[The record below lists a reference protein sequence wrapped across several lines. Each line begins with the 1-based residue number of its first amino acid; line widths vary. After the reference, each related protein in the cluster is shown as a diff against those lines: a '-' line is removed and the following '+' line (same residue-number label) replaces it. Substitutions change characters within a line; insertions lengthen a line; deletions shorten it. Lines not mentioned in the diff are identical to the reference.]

1 VVYSGCTPK
10 YYRTKPQTQW
20 VGGNMSDNSTQNK
33 KSNSIIDCVEVTND
47 TLTSRGGLSLFVR
60 YLRNSDLL
68 PYLESEFGSIR
79 KSRKG
84 QAVTEIFKQLFC
96 FFIDGTS
103 RHLIYFDSLKRNE
116 GYAAAIETE
125 PEKMLSSH
133 AVKRF
138 FRAIYWPAIHV
149 FRSVLLQLFLWRL
162 QLVQPAL
169 IMLGL
174 DTMVMDN
181 DDAHKR
187 HGVKP
192 TYKNRKG
199 FQPLQLNWGRL
210 IIDALFRAGD
220 VHSNH
225 GQDVEKM
232 LRRVVTAIRKHYR
245 AEAAIVLRMDSGFF
259 DQKLFKVFEELE
271 IGYICGGKLYD
282 DVKSYVSQSD
292 ESFWGRYAQS
302 EQIWQFVE
310 LGDRRG
316 SWKQFRRA
324 IFCRPLCQDR
334 QYVFDFQRPDTILY
348 TNLGMGGV
356 VDERLKACGRSD
368 LFTPQGLIRSYHDR
382 GSDELV
388 NRALKDFGFE
398 QLPFKRFGH
407 NAAFYYTMII
417 AFFLYEAFKL
427 DVCSPVVKASAY
439 ATTVRRQLIDIASKI
454 VRHSGKTVLKV
465 SRATFQALDFL
476 RLWQKSNAPPQFV
489 CR

>member
-1 VVYSGCTPK
+1 M
-10 YYRTKPQTQW
+10 R
-20 VGGNMSDNSTQNK
+20 NNSTQNP
-33 KSNSIIDCVEVTND
+33 KSNNFIDSVEITND

-60 YLRNSDLL
+60 YLRNIGLL
-68 PYLESEFGSIR
+68 PHLESEFGSIR

-96 FFIDGTS
+96 FFLDGTS
-103 RHLIYFDSLKRNE
+103 RHLVHFDALKRDE
-116 GYAAAIETE
+116 GYAAGIETE
-125 PEKMLSSH
+125 PEQMLSSH

-138 FRAIYWPAIHV
+138 FKAIYWPTTHV
-149 FRSVLLQLFLWRL
+149 FRAVLLQLFLWRL
-162 QLVQPAL
+162 QLVKPVL

-181 DDAHKR
+181 DDALKR

-199 FQPLQLNWGRL
+199 FQPLQLNWGGF

-232 LRRVVTAIRKHYR
+232 LRRIVAAIRKHYD
-245 AEAAIVLRMDSGFF
+245 AEVAIVLRLDSGFF
-259 DQKLFKVFEELE
+259 DQKLFKVFEELQ

-292 ESFWGRYAQS
+292 ESFWGLYENS
-302 EQIWQFVE
+302 DQIWRYVE

-316 SWKQFRRA
+316 NWKQFRRA
-324 IFCRPLCQDR
+324 IFCSPLCEDR
-334 QYVFDFQRPDTILY
+334 QYVFEFQRPDTIIY

-368 LFTPQGLIRSYHDR
+368 LFTPQGLIQSYHER

-398 QLPFKRFGH
+398 QLPFKRFSH

-427 DVCSPVVKASAY
+427 DVCSPVVKTSAY
-439 ATTVRRQLIDIASKI
+439 ATTVRRKLIDVAAKVI
-454 VRHSGKTVLKV
+454 RHSGKIILKV
-465 SRATFQALDFL
+465 TAATFQALDFL
-476 RLWQKSNAPPQFV
+476 QLWGKSSAAPRFV
-489 CR
+489 WQS

>member
-1 VVYSGCTPK
+1 
-10 YYRTKPQTQW
+10 
-20 VGGNMSDNSTQNK
+20 MSDNSTQNK
-33 KSNSIIDCVEVTND
+33 KSNNIIDDVEVTND

-60 YLRNSDLL
+60 YLRNVGLL
-68 PYLESEFGSIR
+68 PHLESEFGSIR

-96 FFIDGTS
+96 FFLDGTS
-103 RHLIYFDSLKRNE
+103 RHLVHFDALKRDE
-116 GYAAAIETE
+116 GYAAGIETE
-125 PEKMLSSH
+125 PEQMLSSH

-138 FRAIYWPAIHV
+138 FKAIYWPTTHV
-149 FRSVLLQLFLWRL
+149 FRAVLLQLFLWRL
-162 QLVQPAL
+162 QLVKPVL

-181 DDAHKR
+181 DDALKR
-187 HGVKP
+187 HGVKA

-199 FQPLQLNWGRL
+199 FQPLQLNWGGF

-220 VHSNH
+220 KHSNH

-232 LRRVVTAIRKHYR
+232 LRRIVAAIRKHYDCQV
-245 AEAAIVLRMDSGFF
+245 AIVLRMDSGFF
-259 DQKLFKVFEELE
+259 DQKLFKVLEELE

-282 DVKSYVSQSD
+282 DVKNYVSQSD
-292 ESFWGRYAQS
+292 ESYWGRYEHS
-302 EQIWQFVE
+302 DQIWRFVE

-316 SWKQFRRA
+316 NWKQFRRA
-324 IFCRPLCQDR
+324 IFCSPLCESR
-334 QYVFDFQRPDTILY
+334 QYVFEFQRPDTIIY
-348 TNLGMGGV
+348 TNLGMGGA
-356 VDERLKACGRSD
+356 VDQRLEACGRSD
-368 LFTPQGLIRSYHDR
+368 LFAPQTLIQSYHER

-427 DVCSPVVKASAY
+427 DVCSPVVKISAY
-439 ATTVRRQLIDIASKI
+439 ATTVRRQLIDIAAKV
-454 VRHSGKTVLKV
+454 VRHSGAIILKV
-465 SRATFQALDFL
+465 TNVTFQALNIWQ
-476 RLWQKSNAPPQFV
+476 LWQKSAEPPRFAWH
-489 CR
+489 